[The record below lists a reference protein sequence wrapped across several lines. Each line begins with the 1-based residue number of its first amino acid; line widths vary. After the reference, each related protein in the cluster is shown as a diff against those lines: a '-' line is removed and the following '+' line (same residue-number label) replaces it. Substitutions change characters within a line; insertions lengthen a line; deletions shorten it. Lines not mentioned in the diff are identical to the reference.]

1 MKIFV
6 GADHRGVKGAL
17 EVVELLR
24 SRHHDVQYVGNLDQT
39 SVDYSDQAYLVA
51 SAVAIGQADRGIL
64 LSGTGIGTCIAS
76 NKIAGIRA
84 VVGYDAWAAE
94 IGRAHHDCNVLCIP
108 ADLVGPSELSKIV
121 RKWLETEFEG
131 GRHARR
137 LSKIKMIE
145 EGQDPATYQEGP

>member
-24 SRHHDVQYVGNLDQT
+24 SRHHDVEYVGNLDQT
-39 SVDYSDQAYLVA
+39 SVDYPDQAYLVA
-51 SAVAIGQADRGIL
+51 MAVSIGRAERGIL
-64 LSGTGIGTCIAS
+64 LSGTGIGMCITS
-76 NKIAGIRA
+76 NKLKDIRA

-94 IGRAHHDCNVLCIP
+94 ISRAHHDCNILCIP
-108 ADLVGPSELSKIV
+108 ADLVGPHDLRKIV
-121 RKWLETEFEG
+121 EKWLETEFEG

-137 LSKIKMIE
+137 VHKVKMVE
-145 EGQDPATYQEGP
+145 EGQDPTTYREGP